1 MQILFSIPLLLLG
14 TAYALPSIQ
23 HQHHAI
29 PNATWEFS
37 VYQNDHCT
45 GEITLFSGTK
55 SISCRD
61 AILNGGALSYIP
73 DKITDSHCRVHLFN
87 DNHCS
92 GNRTVSVFG
101 KDIRPTCR
109 VPRWG
114 GITFCPEFG
123 LSFYTV
129 NIALRSGL
137 LWRISDEVEFYV
149 YEYVPSFA
157 AYD

>member
-45 GEITLFSGTK
+45 GEITVFSGIK
-55 SISCRD
+55 STSCRD

-87 DNHCS
+87 DNH
-92 GNRTVSVFG
+92 F
-101 KDIRPTCR
+101 
-109 VPRWG
+109 
-114 GITFCPEFG
+114 TFCPEFG
-123 LSFYTV
+123 LSFYPG

-149 YEYVPSFA
+149 YEYVPSSA

>member
-1 MQILFSIPLLLLG
+1 MQILVSAPLLLLG

-55 SISCRD
+55 STSCRD

-73 DKITDSHCRVHLFN
+73 DKITDSHL
-87 DNHCS
+87 
-92 GNRTVSVFG
+92 
-101 KDIRPTCR
+101 
-109 VPRWG
+109 
-114 GITFCPEFG
+114 TFCPESG
-123 LSFYTV
+123 LSFYTG

-149 YEYVPSFA
+149 YEYVPSSA

>member
-55 SISCRD
+55 STSCRD

-73 DKITDSHCRVHLFN
+73 DKITDSHCR
-87 DNHCS
+87 
-92 GNRTVSVFG
+92 
-101 KDIRPTCR
+101 
-109 VPRWG
+109 
-114 GITFCPEFG
+114 FG

-149 YEYVPSFA
+149 YEYVPSSA